1 MKQVIAVLR
10 PTWGKRNG
18 KDRMDWYYFTGF
30 STPTPLTAQ
39 DPIVHRLDTS
49 TKLCDAYVFDSE
61 DNWLLYTTRERIERE
76 FREHAN
82 IFPVDDKALFEA
94 RLKDE

>member
-1 MKQVIAVLR
+1 MKHVIAVLR
-10 PTWGKRNG
+10 PTWGKRDG

-30 STPTPLTAQ
+30 STPTPFTAQ

-49 TKLCDAYVFDSE
+49 TKLCDAYVFDE
-61 DNWLLYTTRERIERE
+61 EKDWLLRMTAQRIEQE
-76 FREHAN
+76 FRERTS
-82 IFPVDDKALFEA
+82 IFPVDDKRLFEA